1 MVIPKIIEG
10 RRDKKSSFGQLIKYM
25 ADKPSQ
31 ELTDTVQ
38 PTPEMALAVKSDMF
52 EGLNNYLIRK
62 QKVISTPVDVE
73 PGVQRVVVGD
83 VTCQYNTFSLD
94 GAAQEMNSV
103 SQQNTRCKDPVM
115 HYVLSWPDYEKP
127 NDDQVFDSVKF
138 TLASMGMSDHQYVAA
153 TGIQITCMCM
163 LLSTASIPR
172 HIKQPHRAL
181 PKTLFIRRAAYWN

>member
-38 PTPEMALAVKSDMF
+38 PTPETALAVKSDMF
-52 EGLNNYLIRK
+52 EGLNNYLTRK

-103 SQQNTRCKDPVM
+103 SQQSTRCKDPVM

-153 TGIQITCMCM
+153 I
-163 LLSTASIPR
+163 
-172 HIKQPHRAL
+172 HRDTDNLHVHVAV
-181 PKTLFIRRAAYWN
+181 